1 MVENL
6 ILASASVVRLRL
18 LQAAGL
24 DPSVVVSS
32 VDEAAVRQTLLTGDQ
47 TSEPGDIAEVLAR
60 AKAGEVSGR
69 NRQACVIGADQV
81 LALDSQVFEKPRDIA
96 AARETLRA
104 LSGRD
109 HELHCAV
116 TLAEDGEVVWSHVD
130 TAVLRVRPLSRDA
143 IEDYLAKAGPAVL
156 QSVGAYQLEGLGVN
170 LFDRIEGDYFTILG
184 LPLLPLLAQ
193 LRVRGMVSP

>member
-1 MVENL
+1 MAEAL
-6 ILASASVVRLRL
+6 ILASASAVRLRL

-24 DPSVVVSS
+24 RPSVIVSDI
-32 VDEAAVRQTLLTGDQ
+32 DEAAVRHVLLTSDPP
-47 TSEPGDIAEVLAR
+47 SDPADIADVLAR
-60 AKAGEVSGR
+60 AKAEDVSGR
-69 NRQACVIGADQV
+69 NRHAHVIGADQV

-116 TLAEDGEVVWSHVD
+116 TLAEDGEVVWSYVD
-130 TAVLRVRPLSRDA
+130 TAVLRIRPLSRDA

-156 QSVGAYQLEGLGVN
+156 HSVGAYQLEGLGVN

-193 LRVRGMVSP
+193 LRMRGLASP